1 VETKGN
7 FTTPHYDQGMACE
20 IALIFQDR
28 ALGKLLRGNFKVD
41 RGLLVVTAEDGRRKT
56 TELGGNDADATAR
69 LMLHEM
75 EAEKLH

>member
-1 VETKGN
+1 METKRN
-7 FTTPHYDQGMACE
+7 FTTLHYDQGMACE
-20 IALIFQDR
+20 IALIFRDH

-41 RGLLVVTAEDGRRKT
+41 RGLLIVTAEDGRRKT
-56 TELGGNDADATAR
+56 TQLCGNDADATAR